1 MIALTGPVWMVVAAC
16 GAAAAVWW
24 LPAPHAAT
32 VRLQDVRAGAPHGDD
47 WEPSGTLVIA
57 LVIAAL
63 EQGASIPAALRTV
76 GACCGPVCAS
86 ALAAVADALEQGVP
100 WGDAWSVAG
109 AFVDEPGTRGV
120 GAVLHTLDDA
130 LRSPWQDGS
139 AAVPRLRVA
148 AEQLDTL
155 ERMHIERAA
164 STLSVRLLLPMG
176 LCFLPAFLCIA
187 VVPTIM
193 SFVQG

>member
-1 MIALTGPVWMVVAAC
+1 MIALTGPAWMVVAAC
-16 GAAAAVWW
+16 CAAAAVWW
-24 LPAPHAAT
+24 LPAPP
-32 VRLQDVRAGAPHGDD
+32 VRLQDVRAGAPRDDD

-76 GACCGPVCAS
+76 GTCCGPACAN
-86 ALAAVADALEQGVP
+86 ALAAVAGALERGVP
-100 WGDAWSVAG
+100 WDDAWSVAS
-109 AFVDEPGTRGV
+109 ALVDEPGTRGLA
-120 GAVLHTLDDA
+120 AVLHTLDDA
-130 LRSPWQDGS
+130 LRSPWLDGS
-139 AAVPRLRVA
+139 AAVPRLRAA
-148 AEQLDTL
+148 AEQLDSL
-155 ERMHIERAA
+155 ERMRIERAA

>member
-1 MIALTGPVWMVVAAC
+1 M
-16 GAAAAVWW
+16 
-24 LPAPHAAT
+24 
-32 VRLQDVRAGAPHGDD
+32 
-47 WEPSGTLVIA
+47 
-57 LVIAAL
+57 
-63 EQGASIPAALRTV
+63 
-76 GACCGPVCAS
+76 CAS

-109 AFVDEPGTRGV
+109 AFADEPGTRGL

-139 AAVPRLRVA
+139 AAVPRLRAA

>member
-63 EQGASIPAALRTV
+63 EQGASIPTALRTV

-109 AFVDEPGTRGV
+109 AFVDEPGTRGL
-120 GAVLHTLDDA
+120 G
-130 LRSPWQDGS
+130 
-139 AAVPRLRVA
+139 AVPRLRAA

>member
-1 MIALTGPVWMVVAAC
+1 MDGGGRVRRCGGRRVAART
-16 GAAAAVWW
+16 A
-24 LPAPHAAT
+24 
-32 VRLQDVRAGAPHGDD
+32 RR
-47 WEPSGTLVIA
+47 
-57 LVIAAL
+57 
-63 EQGASIPAALRTV
+63 LRTV

-109 AFVDEPGTRGV
+109 AFVDEPGTRGL

-139 AAVPRLRVA
+139 AAVPRLRAA

-193 SFVQG
+193 SWCRRLCRLCRAEGMWITDRPTT

>member
-109 AFVDEPGTRGV
+109 AFVDEPGTRGL

-139 AAVPRLRVA
+139 AAVPRY
-148 AEQLDTL
+148 
-155 ERMHIERAA
+155 
-164 STLSVRLLLPMG
+164 
-176 LCFLPAFLCIA
+176 
-187 VVPTIM
+187 
-193 SFVQG
+193 

>member
-32 VRLQDVRAGAPHGDD
+32 VRLQDVR
-47 WEPSGTLVIA
+47 
-57 LVIAAL
+57 
-63 EQGASIPAALRTV
+63 
-76 GACCGPVCAS
+76 ACCGPVCAS

-109 AFVDEPGTRGV
+109 AFVDEPGTRGL
-120 GAVLHTLDDA
+120 GAMLHTLDDA

-139 AAVPRLRVA
+139 AAVPRLRAA

-176 LCFLPAFLCIA
+176 LCFLLAFLCIA

>member
-1 MIALTGPVWMVVAAC
+1 MIALALAAC
-16 GAAAAVWW
+16 CAVAAVWW
-24 LPAPHAAT
+24 LPAPRT
-32 VRLQDVRAGAPHGDD
+32 PPVRLQDVRAGVPHGDD

-63 EQGASIPAALRTV
+63 EQGASIPTALRTV
-76 GACCGPVCAS
+76 GACCGPACAS
-86 ALAAVADALEQGVP
+86 ALADVAGALEQGVP
-100 WGDAWSVAG
+100 WSDAWSVAG
-109 AFVDEPGTRGV
+109 ALADEPNMRGL
-120 GAVLHTLDDA
+120 ASVLHTLADA

-139 AAVPRLRVA
+139 AAVPRLRAA
-148 AEQLDTL
+148 AEQLDSL
-155 ERMHIERAA
+155 ERMRIERAA
-164 STLSVRLLLPMG
+164 SALSVRLLLPMG